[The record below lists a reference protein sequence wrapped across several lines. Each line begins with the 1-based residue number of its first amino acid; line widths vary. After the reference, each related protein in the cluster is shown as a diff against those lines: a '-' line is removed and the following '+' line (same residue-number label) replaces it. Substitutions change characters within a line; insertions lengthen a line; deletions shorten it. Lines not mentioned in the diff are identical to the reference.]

1 LFLTYGVLLIVCVDR
16 DDDLGRK
23 AGIETPVIGYD
34 EVRDAASGF
43 GVSDPED
50 SDLNALYEALRLYE
64 EEDEECEV
72 AAISGS
78 KSTHRN
84 RDRAVAAQ
92 VDEVLEEVDATSAVV
107 VTDGAE
113 DEGIIPIVESRLRI
127 DGVNRTIVKQA
138 QNLENAYHVVKQ
150 FLDDP
155 DTRATILVPLGIIL
169 LIFPINTLMEILG
182 YPNTALG
189 LTAGIL
195 GGYFILKGL
204 GKDDDIE
211 EMIDV
216 AREGIYSGKVSL
228 ITYLIA
234 AGLVIIG
241 LASGLREVQV
251 HTASE
256 EIVIAGPLP
265 VAMAFI
271 RGAIAWLTV
280 AGVVSSIG
288 RIVDEYIQT
297 EDFPRKYLNGPFY
310 IISMG
315 IALHAVSSF
324 FIGAEEVTEVY
335 LAVAVV
341 ISIGIGMASTAV
353 FGGIG
358 RSGILG
364 RGRDEDV
371 AEPE

>member
-1 LFLTYGVLLIVCVDR
+1 VLLIVCVDR

-23 AGIETPVIGYD
+23 AGIETPIVGRED
-34 EVRDAASGF
+34 VEKAASKF
-43 GVSDPED
+43 GVTDPED
-50 SDLNALYEALRLYE
+50 SDLNALYEAMRLYD
-64 EEDEECEV
+64 EEDAECEV
-72 AAISGS
+72 AAVSGS
-78 KSTHRN
+78 RSTHRN

-92 VDEVLEEVDATSAVV
+92 VDKVLEEVNATSAIV

-113 DEGIIPIVESRLRI
+113 DEGVIPIVESRLRI

-138 QNLENAYHVVKQ
+138 QNLENAYHVMKQ
-150 FLDDP
+150 LLDDP
-155 DTRATILVPLGIIL
+155 DTRATILVPIGILL
-169 LIFPINTLMEILG
+169 LIFPLNTLMEFLG

-195 GGYFILKGL
+195 GGYFIMKGL
-204 GKDDDIE
+204 GKDEDIE
-211 EMIDV
+211 EMIEV

-228 ITYLIA
+228 ITYLVA
-234 AGLVIIG
+234 AGLVVIG
-241 LASGLREVQV
+241 LASGLRAVQV
-251 HTASE
+251 HTASDE
-256 EIVIAGPLP
+256 VVVSGAAP

-271 RGAIAWLTV
+271 GGSIAWLTV
-280 AGVVSSIG
+280 AGVVSSVG
-288 RIVDEYIQT
+288 RIVDEYIQS
-297 EDFPRKYLNGPFY
+297 EELPRKYLNGPFY

-315 IALHAVSSF
+315 LALHALSSF
-324 FIGAEEVTEVY
+324 YINEVTEVY

-364 RGRDEDV
+364 EGREEDV